1 MPEANSSAPT
11 DHADKLPTAD
21 ASREAELQLIISQT
35 PFMLTRCSA
44 DLRYLFVSPAY
55 AEMLGRPAAEIAGK
69 SILEVMGDEGFKTI
83 LPHLET
89 VLSGE
94 MVEYETDVAFRGVGV
109 RNLHVIYSPE
119 TNTAREVT
127 GWIASIRDLTDT
139 KRTQDSLAESLR
151 REQVLYRFA
160 DRLHRAESDG
170 MVYEAALDSIVNGLR
185 CNRASILLFDE
196 TDVMRF
202 VASRG
207 LSDEYVRAVEGHTPW
222 KPDDFD
228 AQPISIS
235 DVASAD
241 LDDHLRAVIQQEGIQ
256 ALNFVPL
263 VSGRKVIGKFMF
275 YYNSPHV
282 CSNEEVELGLN
293 IGRQLAFAIA
303 RKRTDD
309 ALKQNEERL
318 RLATQ
323 TGKVGIWDWNI
334 TLNRLLWT
342 DSLYDIHGVAK
353 DNFDGT
359 LDAFTPLIHPDDK
372 ERVATA
378 IARAVDNGDPYE
390 IEFRVVKPNGEI
402 AWVFTTAMA
411 LHDGASSRM
420 LGATLDITDR
430 KEVEAEKEV
439 LLAREHQLRQL
450 AEESNRLK
458 DEFLAIMSHELRN
471 PLNVIVG
478 YSELLTRTNEV
489 ADSPQLFKM
498 TDAIKR
504 NAKTQ
509 AKLVQDLV
517 DLSRLR
523 SGKLELNREVVSV
536 LTCVSSAVDTVREEA
551 ARKNIVITVDAA
563 DEAMMVNG
571 DPIRLQ
577 QIVWNLLNN
586 SVKFTPVGGAIAVS
600 LTSNNGDVALTV
612 KDDGQGIDP
621 AFLPHV
627 FEIFRQADSG
637 TTRAQSGMGVGLAV
651 VKQLVE
657 LHGGQVSVDSAGP
670 GTGSQFTVTLPLS
683 TPVASVS
690 RQRIEPDGL
699 TNLRVLV
706 LDDSSD
712 TVEMLKALLTDSGAA
727 VAAATAGT
735 EALRIAAEADFDVIV
750 SDISMPGMDG
760 FEFLRN
766 VKSSTRNANTPV
778 VALTGFGRTEDVEQ
792 ARAAGFHTHLTKPLD
807 LDLLIETLRKMSSQE
822 NS

>member
-1 MPEANSSAPT
+1 
-11 DHADKLPTAD
+11 
-21 ASREAELQLIISQT
+21 
-35 PFMLTRCSA
+35 MLTRCSA
-44 DLRYLFVSPAY
+44 DLHYLFVSPAY
-55 AEMLGRPAAEIAGK
+55 AEMLGRPAADIAGK
-69 SILEVMGDEGFKTI
+69 SIRDVMGHEGFATI
-83 LPHLET
+83 LPHINNVLNGET
-89 VLSGE
+89 
-94 MVEYETDVAFRGVGV
+94 VEYERDVAFHGVGV
-109 RNLHVIYSPE
+109 RNLHVVYSPE
-119 TNTAREVT
+119 RNAAGNVT
-127 GWIASIRDLTDT
+127 GWIASIRDLTDS
-139 KRTQDSLAESLR
+139 KRTEDSLAESLR
-151 REQVLYRFA
+151 REQVLYRFV
-160 DRLHRAESDG
+160 DRLHRADSDA
-170 MVYEAALDSIVNGLR
+170 MVYEAALDSILTGLR
-185 CNRASILLFDE
+185 CQRASILLFDE
-196 TDVMRF
+196 AAVMRF

-207 LSDEYVRAVEGHTPW
+207 LSAEYIRAVEGHSPW
-222 KPDDFD
+222 QPDDFD

-235 DVASAD
+235 DIATAD
-241 LDDHLRAVIQQEGIQ
+241 LDDHLRTTIQQEGIH

-263 VSGRKVIGKFMF
+263 VNGRKIIGKFMF
-275 YYNSPHV
+275 YYDAPHV
-282 CSNEEVELGLN
+282 CSSEEVELGLN

-323 TGKVGIWDWNI
+323 TGKVGVWDWNV

-342 DSLYDIHGVAK
+342 DSLYEIHGISK

-359 LDAFTPLIHPDDK
+359 VDAFTTLIHPDD
-372 ERVATA
+372 EELVAAA
-378 IARAVDNGDPYE
+378 ITRALNDGHPYE
-390 IEFRVVKPNGEI
+390 LEFRIIKPNGEI
-402 AWVFTTAMA
+402 AWVFTNAVA
-411 LHDGASSRM
+411 LHDGTTSRM

-430 KEVEAEKEV
+430 KNAEAEREV

-450 AEESNRLK
+450 AEDSNRLK

-478 YSELLTRTNEV
+478 YSDLLARTKEI
-489 ADSPQLFKM
+489 AESPQLSKM

-504 NAKTQ
+504 NVKTQ

-536 LTCVSSAVDTVREEA
+536 VMCVGNAVDTVREEA
-551 ARKNIVITVDAA
+551 AIKNITITVSAFD
-563 DEAMMVNG
+563 DNVLVNA

-586 SVKFTPVGGAIAVS
+586 SVKFTPLGGAITVS
-600 LTSNNGDVALTV
+600 IAGTDGNAALTV
-612 KDDGQGIDP
+612 KDNGQGIDP

-657 LHGGQVSVDSAGP
+657 LHGGTVAVTSNGL
-670 GTGSQFTVTLPLS
+670 GKGSQFIVTLPL
-683 TPVASVS
+683 TEDVASS
-690 RQRIEPDGL
+690 PSPLIDLSGL

-712 TVEMLKALLTDSGAA
+712 TVEMLKNLLCESGAA
-727 VAAATAGT
+727 VAVATAGN
-735 EALRIAAEADFDVIV
+735 EALQIAAESDFDVIV
-750 SDISMPGMDG
+750 SDISMAGMDG

-766 VKSSTRNANTPV
+766 VKSSRRNANVPV
-778 VALTGFGRTEDVEQ
+778 VALTGFGRSEDVER
-792 ARAAGFHTHLTKPLD
+792 AHAAGFHAHLTKPLD
-807 LDLLIETLRKMSSQE
+807 IDLLLATLRDMSPQKP
-822 NS
+822 